1 MADYAFVTHWRIAAP
16 IDAVWDAIYGSED
29 WPSWWGDVLRVD
41 VLARGDNDGV
51 GAVRRYTWKT
61 ALPYSFTFETR
72 TTRIEAPNVLEAH
85 AFGDLE
91 GTGRWELTQE
101 TALTHVRYDWNVRTN
116 KAWMNLLGPLLRP
129 AFAWNHT
136 TVMRRGAQDLA
147 RHLSARLVS
156 AS

>member
-51 GAVRRYTWKT
+51 GAVRRYMWKT

-72 TTRIEAPNVLEAH
+72 TTRIERRMSSRRMRLAIWKAPAAGSSLK
-85 AFGDLE
+85 
-91 GTGRWELTQE
+91 R
-101 TALTHVRYDWNVRTN
+101 
-116 KAWMNLLGPLLRP
+116 RP
-129 AFAWNHT
+129 
-136 TVMRRGAQDLA
+136 
-147 RHLSARLVS
+147 
-156 AS
+156 